1 MKFLNI
7 AVDGVSGSGKTTIC
21 DILAKKLGINH
32 LSSGA
37 IYRAIALYIIK
48 TNINYLGYVNNNKQ
62 MQIQV
67 KEDLKNCNIEVKFDN
82 FIQKIY
88 LNKVD
93 CTNLLNTNEISNV
106 ASIISQN
113 HTVREMVKEIQLKLA
128 STQDIIIDGRDITSE
143 VLVDADFK
151 FFITASIDVRA
162 ERRFLQYNK
171 KVALEEIKKELAERD
186 YRDEHREI
194 SPLKIVKDA
203 TIIDTTNINVDD
215 AINKM
220 LYYIKQK

>member
-48 TNINYLGYVNNNKQ
+48 TNINYLGYINNNKQ

-171 KVALEEIKKELAERD
+171 KVPLEEIKKELAERD

-203 TIIDTTNINVDD
+203 IIIDTTNINVDD